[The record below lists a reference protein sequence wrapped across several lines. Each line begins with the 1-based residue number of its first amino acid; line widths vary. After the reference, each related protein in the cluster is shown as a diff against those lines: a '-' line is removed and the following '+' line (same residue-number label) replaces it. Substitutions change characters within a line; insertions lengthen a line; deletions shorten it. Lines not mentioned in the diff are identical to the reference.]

1 MAFIPNYQLL
11 FQDTAIS
18 GSSSILTH
26 FQAHNNAIFDVAWLP
41 GSRSQ
46 VVTVSGDQSAKLWDF
61 ENATTAAVVQ
71 ELRVF
76 RFLFCFL
83 NLNIHATLNFLLL
96 SQEWHLTT
104 YTFSDYAY
112 FQRFLSRVAWHFYI
126 NSSCLL
132 RFINKKQIFLLEI
145 KKPKVDIV
153 FDFRGYSRSVKCI
166 EFVPDDPNVF
176 ATGSRENAIF
186 IWDIRLETSKKSNHF
201 V

>member
-1 MAFIPNYQLL
+1 VAFTPNYQLL

-76 RFLFCFL
+76 RFLFCF
-83 NLNIHATLNFLLL
+83 FKFK
-96 SQEWHLTT
+96 
-104 YTFSDYAY
+104 YTRNSKFSVT
-112 FQRFLSRVAWHFYI
+112 QSRMTFNNPHF
-126 NSSCLL
+126 
-132 RFINKKQIFLLEI
+132 
-145 KKPKVDIV
+145 
-153 FDFRGYSRSVKCI
+153 
-166 EFVPDDPNVF
+166 
-176 ATGSRENAIF
+176 
-186 IWDIRLETSKKSNHF
+186 
-201 V
+201 